1 MNIPTS
7 KKGLLASLINGTE
20 KLRREIVEFLSSK
33 SKIELDTTKSNR
45 LIKDDSIIDVSG
57 ETYKISQAN
66 QSQTKG
72 LADLTVY
79 KADVPA
85 WTHQYIYSFSAING
99 ATKEQREFYR
109 SFKNRFLRG
118 ENVDLEDN
126 SNYAFVLLFDLLEAY
141 ESHRNSVKLENQL
154 EMLGRFYP
162 KTKSYAVSF
171 LARIL
176 EAEGDYDGAERI
188 TYEYRNNYDYYD
200 YWSFGNKYKTKLN
213 LKDEEVKL
221 LNKISYPN
229 NNFCNVE
236 FCCLEI
242 IKLYLSAV
250 RELNSKYILE
260 ETTLDA
266 EIAVVA
272 DLAARKE
279 FRYRYNSQ
287 NYNYCIESISNDI
300 YSNIFKHCENAVR
313 EFYGHKRKLSIVNT
327 NLGGKTEYET
337 RIGEKVSEV
346 IAELKPLIALPDEAT
361 DVELY
366 AQNTSRWKIKF
377 GELTANYKDDG
388 QQFIDKILRLAKL
401 NRKNPS
407 VENIFYEAS
416 KFIAKSNKQA
426 SLTLYVYYLYYDLKS
441 ATFDNKKLAKT
452 IQKSLFKTNEQ
463 LRDFEIIVGELI
475 KDRNLEK
482 ALREVSKI
490 YVVKRKKIQLNTD
503 LINEV
508 QQQHIGTVELLNEFL
523 QDEYED
529 ESNTI
534 TTRQI
539 NEDEIKIEI
548 TQKAETISDSMFTS
562 EIAFTPI
569 HTATLEIFYK
579 NSFTVSQSDLEIF
592 AKSQKAFKNQLI
604 DSLNETCYEFLDDV
618 LIEEEDD
625 YFTISENYY
634 QKLLAK

>member
-33 SKIELDTTKSNR
+33 PRTESEATNSNES
-45 LIKDDSIIDVSG
+45 IKDENIIDVSG
-57 ETYKISQAN
+57 EAYKISQAN
-66 QSQTKG
+66 ERQTNES
-72 LADLTVY
+72 ADLTMY
-79 KADVPA
+79 ETGVPT
-85 WTHQYIYSFSAING
+85 WTHQFIYSFSAING

-109 SFKNRFLRG
+109 KFKNRFLTG

-141 ESHRNSVKLENQL
+141 ESHRNSVKMENKL

-176 EAEGDYDGAERI
+176 EAEGDYDGTARI

-213 LKDEEVKL
+213 LKDDEVKL

-229 NNFCNVE
+229 NNFCNIE

-242 IKLYLSAV
+242 IKLYLSAI
-250 RELNSKYILE
+250 RELNSKYALE
-260 ETTLDA
+260 ATTLDA
-266 EIAVVA
+266 EIEPVA
-272 DLAARKE
+272 DLVARKE

-287 NYNYCIESISNDI
+287 NYNYCIESTSNDI

-313 EFYGHKRKLSIVNT
+313 EFYGHKRKLNT
-327 NLGGKTEYET
+327 DTYKNLQVKTEYET
-337 RIGEKVSEV
+337 RVGEKVSEV
-346 IAELKPLIALPDEAT
+346 IAELKPQIALPDEAT

-377 GELTANYKDDG
+377 GELTADFKGDG
-388 QQFIDKILRLAKL
+388 RQFIDKILLLAKL

-416 KFIAKSNKQA
+416 KFIAKSDKQT
-426 SLTLYVYYLYYDLKS
+426 SLTLYIYYLYYDLKS

-463 LRDFEIIVGELI
+463 LRDFEVIVGELV

-482 ALREVSKI
+482 ALLEVSKI

-508 QQQHIGTVELLNEFL
+508 RQQHIGTVELLNEFL

-529 ESNTI
+529 ETNTI
-534 TTRQI
+534 KTRSH
-539 NEDEIKIEI
+539 KRG
-548 TQKAETISDSMFTS
+548 KV
-562 EIAFTPI
+562 P
-569 HTATLEIFYK
+569 
-579 NSFTVSQSDLEIF
+579 
-592 AKSQKAFKNQLI
+592 
-604 DSLNETCYEFLDDV
+604 
-618 LIEEEDD
+618 
-625 YFTISENYY
+625 
-634 QKLLAK
+634 